1 MIRGLLRLSVGHIQ
15 CDALTFVVFTKRLK
29 KKKKKKQL
37 KIECDVPH
45 LCYFIPSLVVIFKTP
60 NKLMEIFLNKNFAEQ
75 SFFFFKVNSN

>member
-15 CDALTFVVFTKRLK
+15 SDALTFVGFTTRL
-29 KKKKKKQL
+29 KKKKKQL